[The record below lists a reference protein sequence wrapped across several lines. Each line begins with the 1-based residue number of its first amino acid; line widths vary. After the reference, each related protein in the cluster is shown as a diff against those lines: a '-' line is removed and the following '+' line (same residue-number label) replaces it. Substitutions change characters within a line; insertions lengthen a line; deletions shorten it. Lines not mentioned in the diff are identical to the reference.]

1 MKSRHDSIDYTHDIL
16 DAVQKARRF
25 VGGVD
30 YAAFSTDDEKSYAVI
45 RALEIIGEASRHIPL
60 SLQERFPDVPWSF
73 MTGMRNKLAHDYF
86 GVDLEVIWRTV
97 REDLPAL
104 QSSIERMLAHIE

>member
-1 MKSRHDSIDYTHDIL
+1 MTLRRDAVDYVCDIL

-25 VGGVD
+25 VAGVTFD
-30 YAAFSTDDEKSYAVI
+30 AFAADDEKAYAVI
-45 RALEIIGEASRHIPL
+45 RALEIIGEASRNIPPA
-60 SLQERFPDVPWSF
+60 LQERFTNVPWSY

-97 REDLPAL
+97 QEDLPAL
-104 QSSIERMLAHIE
+104 QVAIARMLAAIK

>member
-1 MKSRHDSIDYTHDIL
+1 MMLRRDAMDYVLDIL

-25 VGGVD
+25 VAGVTFD
-30 YAAFSTDDEKSYAVI
+30 AFAADDEKAYAVI
-45 RALEIIGEASRHIPL
+45 RALEIIGEASRNVPV
-60 SLQERFPDVPWSF
+60 SLQERFADVPWSY

-97 REDLPAL
+97 QEDLPDL
-104 QSSIERMLAHIE
+104 QVAIARMLAAIE